1 MEPEFKQNREDESDH
16 PFGSS
21 WIDSEVGLV
30 LLDSSYRPVV
40 FNREAAIVLN
50 YSEGPIDQQASEL
63 RIPEEL
69 LASIRRWC
77 PTNSSF
83 LSTRFR
89 SGRRAYVCQAYV
101 LKSQYDSWR
110 QALIALLLRRVSSS
124 VEICDNIARKFL
136 LTERETEALVGIS
149 MGLASKELADRMN
162 ISPNTVKAHL
172 RLMML
177 KMGVRT
183 RGEVVAKILDNHQI

>member
-1 MEPEFKQNREDESDH
+1 
-16 PFGSS
+16 
-21 WIDSEVGLV
+21 
-30 LLDSSYRPVV
+30 
-40 FNREAAIVLN
+40 
-50 YSEGPIDQQASEL
+50 
-63 RIPEEL
+63 
-69 LASIRRWC
+69 
-77 PTNSSF
+77 
-83 LSTRFR
+83 
-89 SGRRAYVCQAYV
+89 
-101 LKSQYDSWR
+101 
-110 QALIALLLRRVSSS
+110 